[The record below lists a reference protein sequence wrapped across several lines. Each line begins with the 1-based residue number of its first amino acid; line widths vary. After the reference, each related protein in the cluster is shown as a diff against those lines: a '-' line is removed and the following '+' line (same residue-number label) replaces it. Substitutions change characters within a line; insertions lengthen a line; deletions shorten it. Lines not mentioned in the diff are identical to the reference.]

1 MRAHARG
8 KDCEGTLGADEA
20 HFTAG
25 VLFEFPENHG
35 FLRAFTSQRAASSPD
50 ATALADDELAM
61 HRDDALLTLV
71 SNYEDS
77 LAGKDALAM
86 CYDCYCRDILTS
98 NGTSVLLN
106 DQYRTECYSVLQN
119 VVKQMLATYGAL
131 VGVVVV
137 NALLRVLLQATVAM
151 EGHETQ
157 SKVQSSI
164 FMKIFVAQFVN
175 TAILTLVING
185 HVESVVT
192 PISVGTVSVFDGTYP
207 DFNKEWYKTVGI
219 QTLLTL
225 LITGLLHVFASLG
238 VAFLAVMKRSFCVR
252 RKYFTQLEMNEAHLG
267 PEYRFAVKVR
277 TALDARSEGQY
288 GPSCARPSL

>member
-1 MRAHARG
+1 MPWQ
-8 KDCEGTLGADEA
+8 C
-20 HFTAG
+20 
-25 VLFEFPENHG
+25 
-35 FLRAFTSQRAASSPD
+35 
-50 ATALADDELAM
+50 AT
-61 HRDDALLTLV
+61 TV
-71 SNYEDS
+71 T
-77 LAGKDALAM
+77 
-86 CYDCYCRDILTS
+86 RDILTS

-137 NALLRVLLQATVAM
+137 NALLRVLLQAIVAM

-175 TAILTLVING
+175 TAILTLFING

-219 QTLLTL
+219 
-225 LITGLLHVFASLG
+225 
-238 VAFLAVMKRSFCVR
+238 R
-252 RKYFTQLEMNEAHLG
+252 R
-267 PEYRFAVKVR
+267 
-277 TALDARSEGQY
+277 
-288 GPSCARPSL
+288 C